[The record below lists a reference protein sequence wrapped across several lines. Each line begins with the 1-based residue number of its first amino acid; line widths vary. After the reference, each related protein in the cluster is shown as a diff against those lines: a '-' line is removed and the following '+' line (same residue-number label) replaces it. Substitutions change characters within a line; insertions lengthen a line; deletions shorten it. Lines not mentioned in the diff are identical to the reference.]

1 MDSITLQ
8 KLKEKR
14 ENLDE
19 YFKYLLILQKEIK
32 NKEDFVSDFRLFGN
46 TERYLQL
53 SIQCVLDI
61 THLLVLAIG
70 LERPQNNY
78 EGLDLLTDRHILSE
92 KTGENLKKM
101 VGLRNLLVHEY
112 GKVDKEQ
119 IYHILKNDIGDI
131 ELFKKEV
138 FEYLERI

>member
-8 KLKEKR
+8 KLKEKGA
-14 ENLDE
+14 NLDE
-19 YFKYLLILQKEIK
+19 YFKYLLTLQKEVES
-32 NKEDFVSDFRLFGN
+32 KEDFVSDFRLFGN

-70 LERPQNNY
+70 LERPHNNY
-78 EGLDLLTDRHILSE
+78 EGLATLTSRHIISE

-112 GKVDKEQ
+112 GKVDKEK
-119 IYHILKNDIGDI
+119 IYHILKNDIEDI
-131 ELFKKEV
+131 QLFKKEV
-138 FEYLERI
+138 FEYIESI